1 MSLARSIRLLAA
13 AVAVL
18 ALSSCSKSVLEA
30 PSQAAQATK
39 NPQFESAAGPDSAQ
53 PASGSPLKGSV
64 VIDGAVGGK
73 LSVGSFRVEVPAGAY
88 RGSATITISQPDP
101 AILVCDLS
109 IDPPAAN
116 QFAVPV
122 TLATKLP
129 NALSL
134 VTDQMLWLDPSVL
147 AWRLI
152 PSVPDPLSIELRSQL
167 WHFSK
172 YAAGR
177 AGW

>member
-1 MSLARSIRLLAA
+1 MSVPRSIRLLAA
-13 AVAVL
+13 AVAAL
-18 ALSSCSKSVLEA
+18 ALSSCSKSVVEA

-39 NPQFESAAGPDSAQ
+39 NPVFETAVAADSVQ
-53 PASGSPLKGSV
+53 PAPGPLMGSA

-73 LSVGSFRVEVPAGAY
+73 LSVGSFRVEVPAGAF
-88 RGSATITISQPDP
+88 RGPATITLSQPDP
-101 AILVCDLS
+101 TVLVCDLS

-122 TLATKLP
+122 TLAAKLP
-129 NALSL
+129 GVLSL
-134 VTDQMLWLDPSVL
+134 ASDQMLWLDPSVD

-152 PSVPDPLSIELRSQL
+152 PSVSDPLTIELRSQL

-172 YAAGR
+172 YGAGR

>member
-1 MSLARSIRLLAA
+1 MSVPRSIRLLAA
-13 AVAVL
+13 AFTAL

-39 NPQFESAAGPDSAQ
+39 NPVFESAAAPDSAQ
-53 PASGSPLKGSV
+53 PVSVSPLIGSV

-73 LSVGSFRVEVPAGAY
+73 LAVGSFRVEVPAGAFK
-88 RGSATITISQPDP
+88 GSATITISQPDP
-101 AILVCDLS
+101 TVLLCDLS
-109 IDPPAAN
+109 INPPAAN

-122 TLATKLP
+122 TLASKLP
-129 NALSL
+129 GVLSL
-134 VTDQMLWLDPSVL
+134 AMDQMLWLDPTAD

-152 PSVPDPLSIELRSQL
+152 PSVSDPLSIELRSQL

-172 YAAGR
+172 YATGR